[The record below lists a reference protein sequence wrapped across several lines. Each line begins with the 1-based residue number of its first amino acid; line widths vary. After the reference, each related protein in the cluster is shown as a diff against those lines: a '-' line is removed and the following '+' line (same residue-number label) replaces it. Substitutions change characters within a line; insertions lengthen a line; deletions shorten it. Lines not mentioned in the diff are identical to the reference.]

1 MPENRKEARN
11 CHLCGLESLGDC
23 EERSA
28 HRPVDEKSPP
38 CKFCSRNQYSR
49 GKIVADFYSENWVL
63 SFGLDKHYSAS
74 IEDPQNSH
82 ERLLLTFLH
91 ATET

>member
-1 MPENRKEARN
+1 MPEIRKEART

-23 EERSA
+23 EERSV

-38 CKFCSRNQYSR
+38 CKFCLRNQYSE
-49 GKIVADFYSENWVL
+49 GKVVADFYSETWVL
-63 SFGLDKHYSAS
+63 SLGLDKHWSPI
-74 IEDPQNSH
+74 IEDADPH
-82 ERLLLTFLH
+82 ERLLLTLLH